1 MPRCAPSPRPI
12 PNGSSGRERRPSWG
26 SSAQPDDKPLPVTLT
41 YWDLAFLK
49 SLYATDN
56 AYFARYQRS
65 DMERVIQE
73 ELERSRSITPEE

>member
-1 MPRCAPSPRPI
+1 MRRCEPSPRPT
-12 PNGSSGRERRPSWG
+12 PSESSGPERRPSSA

-56 AYFARYQRS
+56 AYYARYQRS

-73 ELERSRSITPEE
+73 ELQRSRSIQREE